1 DELGFWRREAPG
13 LDHLGHEVGANL
25 YRQFAQ
31 LLLRPRACHVV
42 HVGDA
47 NGNEEGQHAQGL
59 DERPRGHAPG
69 RHDDEL
75 AIAVEAVEDVDGGDE
90 KGNGCDQRH
99 HARNRERGHGEE
111 ADHVLALR
119 GHQLDLAQRH
129 GDPNHARE
137 RKEDEHERT
146 RGLPKDVPAEHPC
159 PPACPWPALRP
170 FSVDYRFGLSLR
182 TIALANRPR
191 HSLWPIWPIALANRS
206 GLSVWP
212 IALACLSDPRT
223 SKTSTIRPP
232 QAQSPH
238 V

>member
-1 DELGFWRREAPG
+1 
-13 LDHLGHEVGANL
+13 
-25 YRQFAQ
+25 
-31 LLLRPRACHVV
+31 
-42 HVGDA
+42 
-47 NGNEEGQHAQGL
+47 
-59 DERPRGHAPG
+59 
-69 RHDDEL
+69 
-75 AIAVEAVEDVDGGDE
+75 
-90 KGNGCDQRH
+90 NGCDQRH

-206 GLSVWP
+206 GQSLWP
-212 IALACLSDPRT
+212 IALANRSGQSLWPVCLTPELAKLRQSGPL
-223 SKTSTIRPP
+223 RP
-232 QAQSPH
+232 SRLTY
-238 V
+238 